1 MAIDGNGILQLS
13 NKWKKGLFSERFA
26 ATATVKPCTFH
37 TRKFKVSR
45 RSVGFVLEVM
55 KQI

>member
-26 ATATVKPCTFH
+26 AATVKPCTFH

-45 RSVGFVLEVM
+45 RSVEFVLEVM